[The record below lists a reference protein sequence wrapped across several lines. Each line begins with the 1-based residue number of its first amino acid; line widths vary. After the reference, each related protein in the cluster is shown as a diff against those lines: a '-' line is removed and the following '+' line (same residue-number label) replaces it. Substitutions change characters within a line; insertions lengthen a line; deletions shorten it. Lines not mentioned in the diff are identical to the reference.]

1 MANTAT
7 PAERRE
13 RGAAYAVAVSQ
24 LLVPTPG
31 LRSMQRGPTAADV
44 DALLGQSDALRAT
57 AETGLTTGDP
67 LETAAAEVQ
76 LLAGAALDLLVAERL
91 AGPGPGSRSLAA
103 QERPL
108 DAPPLDAPPLDAP
121 PLASLNELAELRAMI
136 EAPQAY
142 LVGAAAVQ
150 AAQMRVRP
158 RPRTRALSGPR
169 TELPPAVHAALEA
182 INDNAVTAGSA
193 IVQGMFLIDF
203 STLRTALGMVG
214 SDLTKELAADLV
226 RVGSRA
232 LDFILIANE
241 KILALTGLN
250 ALAEAQKAAQK
261 ALGGWLD
268 QLQSG
273 AVFAKV
279 AGRVLGTRA
288 IETEV
293 GNWLTA
299 YQGSDDAL
307 NAARDQI
314 GQLAGQYAAKARVVQ
329 KVNSGLSLV
338 KLAPPVRTPVGSA
351 ALAVVY
357 LGLLA
362 YTLGSAYD
370 HVDSDRIGLLDRV
383 EGVRGVMQRALV
395 QAGPGPSTN

>member
-13 RGAAYAVAVSQ
+13 SGAAYAVAVSR

-31 LRSMQRGPTAADV
+31 LRSAQPRTAAADV
-44 DALLGQSDALRAT
+44 DALLGQSDALRAA
-57 AETGLTTGDP
+57 AETGLMTGDP

-91 AGPGPGSRSLAA
+91 AGPGPGSRSLATE
-103 QERPL
+103 ERT
-108 DAPPLDAPPLDAP
+108 LDAP

-142 LVGAAAVQ
+142 LVGAAAAQ

-158 RPRTRALSGPR
+158 RSRTRALSGPA
-169 TELPPAVHAALEA
+169 TELPPAVHVALEA
-182 INDNAVTAGSA
+182 ISDNAVTAGSA

-232 LDFILIANE
+232 LDFVLIANE

-288 IETEV
+288 IEAEI
-293 GNWLTA
+293 GGWLTA

-329 KVNSGLSLV
+329 KVNAGLSLV

-395 QAGPGPSTN
+395 QAGPGPSTNSL

>member
-1 MANTAT
+1 
-7 PAERRE
+7 
-13 RGAAYAVAVSQ
+13 
-24 LLVPTPG
+24 
-31 LRSMQRGPTAADV
+31 
-44 DALLGQSDALRAT
+44 
-57 AETGLTTGDP
+57 
-67 LETAAAEVQ
+67 
-76 LLAGAALDLLVAERL
+76 
-91 AGPGPGSRSLAA
+91 
-103 QERPL
+103 
-108 DAPPLDAPPLDAP
+108 
-121 PLASLNELAELRAMI
+121 MI

-150 AAQMRVRP
+150 AAPRRV
-158 RPRTRALSGPR
+158 RPRTRALSGPA